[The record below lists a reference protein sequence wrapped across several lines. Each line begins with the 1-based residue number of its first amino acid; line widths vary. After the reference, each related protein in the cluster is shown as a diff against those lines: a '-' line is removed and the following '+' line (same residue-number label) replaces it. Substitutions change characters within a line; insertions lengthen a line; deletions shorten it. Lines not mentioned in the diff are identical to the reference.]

1 MSINYKEFIHPS
13 DKTAMEALRK
23 IPGFNA
29 LTKKFMNIIGE
40 KIFKIESTSSYIK
53 LGPNQMPRIYNIL
66 VKVCERL
73 KIKTPELYLKL
84 DRDPNAY
91 TYGDSDIFIV
101 IHSGLIETMS
111 EEQIETVLAHEC
123 GHILCHHTLY
133 RTMGTLLLN
142 GATFVVNNFI
152 KDIVTSAVLVS
163 IQYAMAY
170 WMRCSEFSADRVSA
184 YYHNS
189 PEPVVDVMLALSGAT
204 SNLNEEINRDEF
216 LAQAKDYKVLV
227 DSSAYN
233 KAIEVLKFGM
243 IDHPL
248 NVYRAYE
255 IVEFYKK
262 NKELFS
268 QEYDVIDSTE
278 DPYLPDVKA
287 KQKYNIRIW
296 YEYIKPKK
304 FIKMG
309 GIFDNEPLNI
319 KIAEK
324 EEKIL
329 KNSLADLYIDEGT
342 WELVVWNSHS
352 ESSFIVPVNS
362 NKALIVSWDSELQSF
377 SIKDK

>member
-1 MSINYKEFIHPS
+1 M
-13 DKTAMEALRK
+13 
-23 IPGFNA
+23 
-29 LTKKFMNIIGE
+29 
-40 KIFKIESTSSYIK
+40 
-53 LGPNQMPRIYNIL
+53 
-66 VKVCERL
+66 
-73 KIKTPELYLKL
+73 
-84 DRDPNAY
+84 
-91 TYGDSDIFIV
+91 
-101 IHSGLIETMS
+101 
-111 EEQIETVLAHEC
+111 
-123 GHILCHHTLY
+123 
-133 RTMGTLLLN
+133 
-142 GATFVVNNFI
+142 
-152 KDIVTSAVLVS
+152 LVS

-189 PEPVVDVMLALSGAT
+189 PEPVVDVMLAFSGAT
-204 SNLNEEINRDEF
+204 SNLNEEVNRDEF
-216 LAQAKDYKVLV
+216 LSQAKDYKVLV

-262 NKELFS
+262 NKELFL
-268 QEYDVIDSTE
+268 QEYDVIDSTG
-278 DPYLPDVKA
+278 DPYLPDVTT
-287 KQKYNIRIW
+287 KQKYNLRIW

-319 KIAEK
+319 KILGT
-324 EEKIL
+324 EERIL
-329 KNSLADLYIDEGT
+329 KNSLADLYIEEGV

-352 ESSFIVPVNS
+352 ECSFIVPVNN
-362 NKALIVSWDSELQSF
+362 NKSLVVSWDSELQRF